1 MIDVFKSL
9 FRPDAGPRHEVP
21 PQIAVAALL
30 VDAARAD
37 GVYAPEERDAV
48 GKLLGSIFAL
58 SPEDARALRAQGEA
72 AQADAP
78 DIVRFTRVI
87 KFALEEE
94 QRIQLIEALWSVVLV
109 DEQRDPNEDALLRR
123 LAPLIAVSDH
133 DSAGARHRVLA
144 RLTAK
149 NG

>member
-1 MIDVFKSL
+1 MIDVFKAL
-9 FRPDAGPRHEVP
+9 FRPDATPRNEVP

-37 GVYAPEERDAV
+37 GVYTPDERDAV
-48 GKLLGSIFAL
+48 LALLARIFSL
-58 SPEDARALRAQGEA
+58 SPDDAAALRAQGEE

-109 DEQRDPNEDALLRR
+109 DHERDPNEDALLRR
-123 LAPLIAVSDH
+123 LPPLIAVSDH
-133 DSAGARHRVLA
+133 DSAAARHRVLA
-144 RLTAK
+144 KLDPQTT
-149 NG
+149 

>member
-9 FRPDAGPRHEVP
+9 FRSDAAARAEVS

-37 GVYAPEERDAV
+37 GVYAPDESDAV
-48 GKLLGSIFAL
+48 AALLAAIFSLTPA
-58 SPEDARALRAQGEA
+58 EARALRAQGEV
-72 AQADAP
+72 AQGDAP

-87 KFALEEE
+87 KFALEED

-109 DEQRDPNEDALLRR
+109 DHQRDPNEDALLRR
-123 LAPLIAVSDH
+123 LPPLIAVSDH
-133 DSAGARHRVLA
+133 DSAAARQRVLA
-144 RLTAK
+144 RHSA
-149 NG
+149 